1 MRFNLLIIVFMFFFS
16 YNTKAEGKGNSIYL
30 NPGIKLGYQ
39 FGENGGFVYGFEVS
53 VTTYTKS
60 SFPLP
65 GIVFNIDRCKG
76 KTKVHLGAQTSLML
90 GIELGPTLYLDN
102 DNKYWGVTS
111 TLFGF
116 VFAMPYYE
124 YTYLFD
130 TNNLHQIG
138 LLGKVPIPV
147 KYGDDVYN
155 IWD

>member
-1 MRFNLLIIVFMFFFS
+1 MIYIFILLTLISFSTNNL
-16 YNTKAEGKGNSIYL
+16 KADGKGNSIYL
-30 NPGIKLGYQ
+30 NPGVKLGYQ

-65 GIVFNIDRCKG
+65 GVVFNIDRCKG
-76 KTKVHLGAQTSLML
+76 KTKIHLGAQTSLML
-90 GIELGPTLYLDN
+90 GMELGPTLYIDN
-102 DNKYWGVTS
+102 DKQYWGVS
-111 TLFGF
+111 TTIFGF
-116 VFAMPYYE
+116 VFAIPYYE

-138 LLGKVPIPV
+138 LFGKVPIPV
-147 KYGDDVYN
+147 KYGDNVYN